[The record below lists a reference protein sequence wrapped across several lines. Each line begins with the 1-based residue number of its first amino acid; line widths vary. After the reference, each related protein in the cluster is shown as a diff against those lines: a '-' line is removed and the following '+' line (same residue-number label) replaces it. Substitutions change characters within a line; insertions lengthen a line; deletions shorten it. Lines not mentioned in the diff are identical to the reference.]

1 MSEKTTNTG
10 SKGGLLK
17 GAIIGGAVGAAAGL
31 LFAPKAGRE
40 LREDLKNRYSDV
52 HQKTKDVVS
61 DVAAKTQGM
70 VKEVGQQ
77 ATDIADKT
85 RSAVSAAKEEVQS
98 WKKRNEEQNVD

>member
-1 MSEKTTNTG
+1 MPEKTTNTG

-31 LFAPKAGRE
+31 LFAPKAGHK

-52 HQKTKDVVS
+52 HQRTKEVVS
-61 DVAAKTQGM
+61 DVASKTQGM
-70 VKEVGQQ
+70 VKQVGQQ

-85 RSAVSAAKEEVQS
+85 RSAVSAAKEEAQS
-98 WKKRNEEQNVD
+98 WKNHNEEQNL